1 MRYNWCNFWK
11 HSGASH
17 EFTNTPNN
25 GVWDFLKSR
34 KFWMYGMNPQTHL
47 EFLEMRIRK
56 LHSQIKYSDFANY
69 LKQKPRV
76 QIENLL
82 KEWS

>member
-1 MRYNWCNFWK
+1 
-11 HSGASH
+11 
-17 EFTNTPNN
+17 
-25 GVWDFLKSR
+25 
-34 KFWMYGMNPQTHL
+34 MYGMNPQTHL

-76 QIENLL
+76 QKNVQIENLL
-82 KEWS
+82 KSWS

>member
-1 MRYNWCNFWK
+1 
-11 HSGASH
+11 
-17 EFTNTPNN
+17 
-25 GVWDFLKSR
+25 
-34 KFWMYGMNPQTHL
+34 MYGMNPQTHL

-82 KEWS
+82 KSWSKQQY